1 MNDVV
6 GCKGPVERS
15 GFVAMVG
22 RNKSR
27 FVISRHR
34 DKVRGKTTKTAF
46 SQGYGLIF
54 IGGGR
59 VYGPAGTF
67 LYERIRTNT
76 KK

>member
-1 MNDVV
+1 MNETHVCCMNGVV
-6 GCKGPVERS
+6 GCKDPVEQS

-22 RNKSR
+22 TNKTH

-54 IGGGR
+54 IGGGM
-59 VYGPAGTF
+59 VYV
-67 LYERIRTNT
+67 
-76 KK
+76 